1 MVTVTIK
8 CQNATRDVTAK
19 SILAATVDVITVMVT
34 TMMVMVVAQ
43 NAVETQ
49 KEDSMLTQQKMI
61 AQNATIITKAIGIII
76 PWLMIQ
82 LLGNV
87 YAHNISAHQMEHLQA
102 QELEMIIQTVWTT
115 KPKLLLLTI

>member
-76 PWLMIQ
+76 P
-82 LLGNV
+82 
-87 YAHNISAHQMEHLQA
+87 
-102 QELEMIIQTVWTT
+102 
-115 KPKLLLLTI
+115 